1 METMVLPEVSTTS
14 LRVSLQTLDLGSP
27 YGDLEGFL
35 TTISPVFAS
44 LPQPMREHL
53 RAFRNDPRAYG
64 AMVLRNLPIDDELP
78 PTPLDGRPSR
88 NKKTFVS
95 EACVLGISQILGE
108 PMGYQNEKEGDV
120 IQALCP
126 VPAEAHATSSESSDV
141 ELGFHT
147 DFNFDPHNPERP
159 YNVLNPDYIV
169 LLCLRGD
176 AKHEAYTL
184 YADARDICRRLAP
197 AQLQLMRE
205 PVFQFAASYSFTR
218 SGGDT
223 TIWSVPSPLLT
234 GPPEFPEISIDL
246 LCGVRGMSEEANALL
261 DQIREV
267 CKSPG
272 VATSVC
278 LTPGELLI
286 IDNRKG
292 AHARTAFTAFFDG
305 YDRWLHRVYVRRS
318 LWELRGGSSG
328 NLRVF

>member
-1 METMVLPEVSTTS
+1 MDTMVLPEESRTS
-14 LRVSLQTLDLGSP
+14 LKASLQTLALHSP
-27 YGDLEGFL
+27 YEDLEGFL
-35 TTISPVFAS
+35 TTISPAFAS
-44 LPQPMREHL
+44 LPPRLRERL
-53 RAFRNDPRAYG
+53 RAFRNDPRAQG

-88 NKKTFVS
+88 DKTTFVS
-95 EACVLGISQILGE
+95 EACVLGICQILGE
-108 PMGYQNEKEGDV
+108 PMGYRDEKEGDV

-147 DFNFDPHNPERP
+147 DFNFDPQNPERP

-176 AKHEAYTL
+176 PEHEAYTL
-184 YADARDICRRLAP
+184 YADARDICRQLAP
-197 AQLQLMRE
+197 AQLELMRA

-218 SGGDT
+218 SCADQK
-223 TIWSVPSPLLT
+223 IWSVPSPLLT
-234 GPPEFPEISIDL
+234 GPPEFPEVSIDL

-261 DQIREV
+261 DQIKEV
-267 CKSPG
+267 CRCPG

-292 AHARTAFTAFFDG
+292 AHARTAFTALFDG
-305 YDRWLHRVYVRRS
+305 HDRWLHRVYVRRS
-318 LWELRGGSSG
+318 LWELRGGSSWG
-328 NLRVF
+328 VRVF